1 MRLWLLS
8 RILLVGSF
16 CFAAVA
22 DDVSSVMTS
31 ADLADL
37 EHPAADARIYYAK
50 GELHFGDLRLPAGA
64 GPHPVILFIHGGCWR
79 AKFGLAY
86 ADELMAAFT
95 REGFA
100 TWSIEYR
107 RVGDEGG
114 GWPNTF
120 IDVANGADHL
130 VEIAPIHNLD
140 LDRVVAMGHSA
151 GGHFA
156 LWLAARGNLPVES
169 PLSSQSPLQLQAVL
183 ALAPAPDLMYLH
195 EKKVCGHIIDK
206 LMGGSPDDFPARYR
220 WADPVHIAP
229 GRTPQVLLIGK
240 YDEAWAPVGLRYLRT
255 AQARG
260 DDVKIIEAKESGH
273 FEMVDPKS
281 TTWPLVLGATRALF
295 ARQEER

>member
-1 MRLWLLS
+1 MLETWLRWLAA
-8 RILLVGSF
+8 L
-16 CFAAVA
+16 CFSANVLA
-22 DDVSSVMTS
+22 DDISELMTS
-31 ADLADL
+31 ADLANL
-37 EHPAADARIYYAK
+37 EHPEADARIHYGDGAF
-50 GELHFGDLRLPAGA
+50 HFGDLRVPAGA

-130 VEIAPIHNLD
+130 VEIAPTHHLD
-140 LDRVVAMGHSA
+140 LERVVAMGHSA

-156 LWLAARGNLPVES
+156 LWLAARGNLPAES
-169 PLSSQSPLQLQAVL
+169 PVSSQSPLQLQAVL
-183 ALAPAPDLMYLH
+183 ALAPAPDLMHLH

-220 WADPVHIAP
+220 WADPVHTAP
-229 GRTPQVLLIGK
+229 GTTPQVLFIGK

-260 DDVKIIEAKESGH
+260 DDVKMIEATESGH

-281 TTWPLVLGATRALF
+281 TTWPLVLEATIALF
-295 ARQEER
+295 ARQEK